1 MMDINTLLTL
11 DLAEYTTAL
20 EALADQMMLEEP
32 RDIDLMRRREFAVW
46 NFTVGYCM
54 NAADALSLLR
64 AQANENA
71 NDGTADLATINNSAA
86 RLCDWFS
93 GAFDVTGKMDDTTAI
108 LAHSRDLY
116 AQVETHEQFAA
127 LTRATERY
135 LVQLQFWV
143 DRQIPWPAISDLV
156 HGYRLRTESGE
167 TRETDQTDQQS
178 PIAEPKVRIRG
189 LETHPAASPPRSKA
203 VRVSRQRREKARG

>member
-32 RDIDLMRRREFAVW
+32 RDIDYMRRRKLDTGREFAVW

-71 NDGTADLATINNSAA
+71 NDGTADLATIKNSAA

-93 GAFDVTGKMDDTTAI
+93 GAFNVTGKMDDATAI

-116 AQVETHEQFAA
+116 AQAETHEQFAA

-167 TRETDQTDQQS
+167 TR
-178 PIAEPKVRIRG
+178 
-189 LETHPAASPPRSKA
+189 
-203 VRVSRQRREKARG
+203 

>member
-1 MMDINTLLTL
+1 MCQSPPPPLGGG
-11 DLAEYTTAL
+11 A
-20 EALADQMMLEEP
+20 Q
-32 RDIDLMRRREFAVW
+32 
-46 NFTVGYCM
+46 FTIARGFGRWAQAVGYRVTPTQRGRYDLGPLR
-54 NAADALSLLR
+54 ARATDALSLLR

-167 TRETDQTDQQS
+167 TR
-178 PIAEPKVRIRG
+178 
-189 LETHPAASPPRSKA
+189 
-203 VRVSRQRREKARG
+203 

>member
-1 MMDINTLLTL
+1 MDYANYIFAKHKTDSANSYSH
-11 DLAEYTTAL
+11 YTRFYAL
-20 EALADQMMLEEP
+20 IRRVCNPAITRGFSSSI
-32 RDIDLMRRREFAVW
+32 RDS
-46 NFTVGYCM
+46 T
-54 NAADALSLLR
+54 
-64 AQANENA
+64 
-71 NDGTADLATINNSAA
+71 A

-156 HGYRLRTESGE
+156 HGYRLRTETGE
-167 TRETDQTDQQS
+167 TR
-178 PIAEPKVRIRG
+178 
-189 LETHPAASPPRSKA
+189 
-203 VRVSRQRREKARG
+203 

>member
-1 MMDINTLLTL
+1 MMDINTLLML

-32 RDIDLMRRREFAVW
+32 RDIDYMRRRKLDTGREFAVW

-64 AQANENA
+64 AQATENV
-71 NDGTADLATINNSAA
+71 NGDTADLATLNNSAA

-93 GAFDVTGKMDDTTAI
+93 GAFEVTGKMDDTTAI
-108 LAHSRDLY
+108 LARSRDLY

-156 HGYRLRTESGE
+156 HGYRLRTETGE
-167 TRETDQTDQQS
+167 TR
-178 PIAEPKVRIRG
+178 
-189 LETHPAASPPRSKA
+189 
-203 VRVSRQRREKARG
+203 